1 VKARTIGNAM
11 AKTFQSP
18 ATLTGISSKVDGGL
32 SIRFVT
38 KELTPEEKLIALEFQ
53 NTYGHVLFRENE
65 FKPEDVPQADAEDDD
80 VKSLSTRLRNVF
92 FVYWKQRDEQL
103 QRQGKDHL
111 RVYFEDFR
119 RKEMEKIIEAVKKR
133 LDSK

>member
-1 VKARTIGNAM
+1 M

-38 KELTPEEKLIALEFQ
+38 KELTPEEKLTALEFQ

-65 FKPEDVPQADAEDDD
+65 FKPEDVPTKDAENDET
-80 VKSLSTRLRNVF
+80 KSPSTRLRNVF
-92 FVYWKQRDEQL
+92 
-103 QRQGKDHL
+103 
-111 RVYFEDFR
+111 
-119 RKEMEKIIEAVKKR
+119 
-133 LDSK
+133 